1 MKGFDLFK
9 VYLGVK
15 LHFSSDSYDFFKF
28 NGKTNTS
35 FESYLKRR
43 DKYWFERLS
52 RSFKDNPTDLFV
64 ALSVYNPN
72 QWIGEM
78 MEGDWSSTYA
88 QWQRKVQ
95 NFSHEFSEEMGMLSR
110 WLHDN
115 HRGFD
120 ALFKSPNGEH
130 PPIVQM
136 LVRGE
141 ISPESFVALNEILNF
156 VPRIDRELA
165 GDPLWSG
172 ISKRCRKY
180 TPFLRSKGVLSNPLK
195 HRRIVK
201 EKLEEW
207 GVGA

>member
-15 LHFSSDSYDFFKF
+15 LHFSSDSYDYFKF
-28 NGKTNTS
+28 RGKTNTS

-43 DKYWFERLS
+43 DKYWFEKLS
-52 RSFKDNPTDLFV
+52 RSFKDDPTDLFV
-64 ALSVYNPN
+64 ALFVYNPN

-78 MEGDWSSTYA
+78 MENDWTATYT

-95 NFSHEFSEEMGMLSR
+95 NFSHEFGEEMGFISR

-115 HRGFD
+115 GKGFD
-120 ALFKSPNGEH
+120 ALFGSQDGEH

-141 ISPESFVALNEILNF
+141 VSPETFIALDEILRF
-156 VPRIDRELA
+156 IPQIDKAMR
-165 GDPLWSG
+165 GDPLWNG
-172 ISKRCRKY
+172 LSKRCRKY
-180 TPFLRSKGVLSNPLK
+180 KPFLRSKGVLSNSIK

-201 EKLEEW
+201 QKLEEW